1 MVKILGT
8 VHSYNSDILYS
19 PCEYLS
25 HITKG
30 KREGVHKCKF
40 DFKQFGKKL
49 DSYKIFKG
57 GKE

>member
-8 VHSYNSDILYS
+8 V
-19 PCEYLS
+19 
-25 HITKG
+25 
-30 KREGVHKCKF
+30 REGVHKCKF

-57 GKE
+57 GGKNDNKN